1 MINMDTLRIMIH
13 PIPKKLEAAEGQPLV
28 LTAASRFCLDIPEA
42 PFGPLKGAKEKLCT
56 FLETNCG
63 ANCYAPDGLKITLSV
78 GEVAEEAHTE
88 GGYLLQADASG
99 VTVTGYDERGVL
111 YGVITLTQMLCWDA
125 QGAGV
130 PALTV
135 LDWPESKLR
144 GIKEECRYGSNVMER
159 EEWMAMLDDM
169 AGKKMNFL
177 ILALYGCWKVQYDG
191 RVSEYL
197 YMPVKG
203 HPELQTPMVVKYFSP
218 TENRWIEAE
227 KLPPIFCDNLLED
240 VFSRCRDLG
249 IKVMPSWNSFG
260 HNTLLPAMI
269 PEVSAKEEDGVTPT
283 KTGFCTSDPA
293 TYDLLFSIYDQI
305 VDDYMKPYGM
315 DMFNILLDEVHDEP
329 GQNAED
335 PQRVRSPWCKCPVC
349 SKSDRAELFLDHAVK
364 CISYLKSRGVKTVQ
378 MACDMLLPN
387 RRKSLGWLGDRLM
400 EKIKAA
406 DLTDTV
412 LVGWWTYFD
421 LVEKMYFDNI
431 HPELGLRGVCCPWSG
446 YYNWCL
452 LTNPLRNVK
461 LLAEMNHRDG
471 GEGLYAYA
479 MWDRSYDRIHDAV
492 ADYSW
497 DYGMTGSEE
506 DVTDRYVA
514 RHFGNRFD
522 EARHAY
528 KLVDWITE
536 ERKENFDDDLT
547 ACVSNFNLLLY
558 RLNYYSFSYVTETG
572 PYPRNFPGAALK
584 PLLKQRRH
592 YERAMYAIA
601 SMAKEAIA
609 IFRSLAVDPGCDRAM
624 ADRMACEC
632 ENYLCLAED
641 WLTLLKIYDLTVK
654 GDQKRIAPMARS
666 RQKAHLALMA
676 HCEQVKEKFS
686 LEALFMRNQSIM
698 MQMFADI
705 AAYIETTDDPRLD
718 VMDVSGIMSRR
729 FYDLR

>member
-1 MINMDTLRIMIH
+1 MKTLNELRTQIV
-13 PIPKKLEAAEGQPLV
+13 PIPKKVEAAAGQPLV
-28 LTAASRFCLDIPEA
+28 LTADAKFSLSIPEA
-42 PFGPLKGAKEKLCT
+42 DFGPLKGAKEKLCA

-63 ANCYAPDGLKITLSV
+63 TDCYAPDGIAITAAI
-78 GEVAEEAHTE
+78 GEVAEEACSE
-88 GGYLLQADASG
+88 GGYLLEVNADG

-111 YGVITLTQMLCWDA
+111 YGVITLTQLLKWDHR
-125 QGAGV
+125 GVSV
-130 PALTV
+130 PALRV

-169 AGKKMNFL
+169 VSKKMNFL
-177 ILALYGCWKVQYDG
+177 MLALYGCWKVQYDG

-203 HPELQTPMVVKYFSP
+203 HPELRTPMMVKYFSP
-218 TENRWIEAE
+218 TQNRWIACD

-240 VFSRCRDLG
+240 IFSRCRDLG
-249 IKVMPSWNSFG
+249 IKLMPSWNSFG

-283 KTGFCTSDPA
+283 KTGFCVSNPA

-305 VDDYMKPYGM
+305 IDDYMKPYGM

-335 PQRVRSPWCKCPVC
+335 PQRVRSPWCKCPEC
-349 SKSDRAELFLDHAVK
+349 SKLDRAEMFLDHAVK

-406 DLTDTV
+406 DLTETV

-431 HPELGLRGVCCPWSG
+431 HPELGLRGICCPWSG

-471 GEGLYAYA
+471 GEGMYAYA

-497 DYGMTGSEE
+497 DYEMTGTEE

-528 KLVDWITE
+528 RLVDWITE
-536 ERKENFDDDLT
+536 ERKENFEDDLT

-558 RLNYYSFSYVTETG
+558 KLSYYTYSYVTEKG
-572 PYPRNFPGAALK
+572 PYPQNFPGGALRG
-584 PLLKQRRH
+584 LLKYRRN
-592 YERAMYAIA
+592 YERAMYSIR
-601 SMAKEAIA
+601 SMAREAAA
-609 IFRSLAVDPGCDRAM
+609 IFRDLATDPGCDRPM
-624 ADRMACEC
+624 ADRMAAEC
-632 ENYLCLAED
+632 ENYLCMVED
-641 WLTLLKIYDLTVK
+641 WLTLLTIYDLTQG
-654 GDQKRIAPMARS
+654 GDQKKIAPLARA
-666 RQKAHLALMA
+666 RQNAHLALMA
-676 HCEQVKEKFS
+676 HYEQVKETFAN
-686 LEALFMRNQSIM
+686 EALLLRNQSIF
-698 MQMFADI
+698 MQMFSDFAD
-705 AAYIETTDDPRLD
+705 YIENTEEPQLD
-718 VMDVSGIMSRR
+718 LMNVKDIMSDR
-729 FYDLR
+729 FFWLR